1 METFLRTLF
10 DQTPAFMG
18 RYFWIEDGLSEVDHH
33 DRTASAQWNQLTG
46 GHSDD
51 STLLTLLLGVAVGAP
66 PKSVLTERAA
76 ATLIRKVRKSG
87 LDNVSAQAWIRRH
100 APAALQDDLAALW
113 DNFVGEAQATLRSD
127 HDVQLKDAL
136 ALLRR
141 ECNVR

>member
-1 METFLRTLF
+1 M
-10 DQTPAFMG
+10 
-18 RYFWIEDGLSEVDHH
+18 
-33 DRTASAQWNQLTG
+33 
-46 GHSDD
+46 
-51 STLLTLLLGVAVGAP
+51 AVGAP